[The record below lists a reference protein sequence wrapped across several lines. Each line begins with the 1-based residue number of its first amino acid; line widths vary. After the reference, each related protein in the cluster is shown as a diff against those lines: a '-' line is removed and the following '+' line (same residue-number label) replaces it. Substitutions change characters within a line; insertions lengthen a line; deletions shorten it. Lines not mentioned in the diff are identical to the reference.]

1 MKGPHEIAKLIDHTL
16 LKPDATEQDI
26 RNLCEEAKVFGFFS
40 VCVHPFFIKAAAD
53 MLEGAG
59 VKICTVIGFPLGM
72 TLSRVKIFEA
82 IEADTLGADELDIV
96 VNIGECKANNW
107 GSVKREISDL
117 VAATPDVIH
126 KIIIETYYLTDDEK
140 RAVSIAA
147 RDGGAEFIK
156 TSTGFAPEGA
166 VIRDIEIIRNAI
178 QGELGIKAAGGIRTL
193 KEVSRFVKAGATRIG
208 TSSGVAIIAE
218 LQGLEKSKKNC

>member
-1 MKGPHEIAKLIDHTL
+1 MKEPHEIAKLIDHTL
-16 LKPDATEQDI
+16 LKPDATELDI
-26 RNLCEEAKVFGFFS
+26 RNLCEEAKVFGFFT
-40 VCVHPFFIKAAAD
+40 VCVHPFFIPTARD
-53 MLEGAG
+53 MLSGSD
-59 VKICTVIGFPLGM
+59 VKITTVIGFPLGM

-82 IEADTLGADELDIV
+82 IEADMLGADELDIV

-126 KIIIETYYLTDDEK
+126 KVIIETYYLTDDEK

-147 RDGGAEFIK
+147 RDAGAEFIK
-156 TSTGFAPEGA
+156 TSTGFAPKGA

-178 QGELGIKAAGGIRTL
+178 QGEMGIKAAGGIRTL

-208 TSSGVAIIAE
+208 TSSGVAIITE

>member
-1 MKGPHEIAKLIDHTL
+1 MKNPIEIAKIIDHTL
-16 LKPDATEQDI
+16 LKPDATVRDI
-26 RNLCEEAKVFGFFS
+26 QRLCDEARTYGFFS
-40 VCVHPFFIKAAAD
+40 VCVHPFFIRTARD
-53 MLEGAG
+53 MLSGSD
-59 VKICTVIGFPLGM
+59 VKITTVIGFPLGM
-72 TLSRVKIFEA
+72 SLTRAKIFEA
-82 IEADTLGADELDIV
+82 IEADSLGADELDMV
-96 VNIGECKANNW
+96 LNIGQCKANNW
-107 GSVKREISDL
+107 GNVKREVSDL

-178 QGELGIKAAGGIRTL
+178 EGEMGIKAAGGIKTL
-193 KEVSRFVKAGATRIG
+193 KEVARFVEAGATRIG
-208 TSSGVAIIAE
+208 TSSGVAILTE
-218 LQGLEKSKKNC
+218 LQGLEKTKKNC